1 MNKFSLRF
9 VVCFLLILAS
19 NQILAQ
25 FPKYSTLNKSAIN
38 AYEDGTK
45 QLDGGNFDK
54 AIPYFEK
61 ALSKDSLFIEA
72 HMVLGDIYA
81 EKDNFEKAITCYEKA
96 ANINPTFFP
105 NNFFLL
111 GDLQLR
117 VGKYEDAK
125 KSFTSY
131 LKIAQAIPEEKKVRT
146 NRLLSNCDF
155 GINALKNPVSFNP
168 KNLGPGVNS
177 EGGEYYPSMTV
188 DQKELIITRRFKDER
203 IGNQEQE
210 DFYFS
215 KLKDSVW
222 QRAVNPGPPLNS
234 LLNEGAPSVS
244 ADGKLVFFAA
254 CERPDGKGKCD
265 IYLSQLMPDGS
276 WTKPFNLGAPINTGA
291 WETQPSFSSDGK
303 TLYFIRGYSTREKG
317 QVQDIYSSTFQADM
331 TWSEPV
337 PLSDSINT
345 DGVEESVFI
354 HPDNQTLYFSS
365 NGHTGMGGLDIFVS
379 RRLPNG
385 RWGIP
390 MNLGYPINTSSN
402 ENSMMV
408 SPDGK
413 KAYFSSNRKDGYGDL
428 DLYSFDLYKDAQ
440 PLLVS
445 YLRAR
450 VTDAVSGNPLAAK
463 FEIIDVETGN
473 VVLSNTTDKRR
484 GEFLAC
490 LPAGKNYMLNVNKES
505 YLFYSDYFE
514 CKEANDK
521 QNAYDLLIKLR
532 QPVAG
537 EKVVLKNIFFDVN
550 KFDLKKES
558 DAELGKLVAFLKNS
572 PTIKIEISGHTDN
585 TGDKKAN
592 LILSENRAK
601 AVYDSLIKQGIAA
614 TRLTYKGYGDTK
626 SIADNNNE
634 TGRAQNRRTEFTI
647 L

>member
-1 MNKFSLRF
+1 MNKFNLPI
-9 VVCFLLILAS
+9 VVCFLFALVS
-19 NQILAQ
+19 NQLFAQ
-25 FPKYSTLNKSAIN
+25 LPKYSTTNKGAIN

-45 QLDGGNFDK
+45 QLDGGNYDK

-61 ALSKDSLFIEA
+61 AINKDSLFIEA

-81 EKDNFEKAITCYEKA
+81 EKDNFERAIFYYEKA
-96 ANINPTFFP
+96 AIINPTFFP

-111 GDLQLR
+111 GDLQLH

-125 KSFTSY
+125 KSFNSY
-131 LKIAQAIPEEKKVRT
+131 LKVAQGIPEVKRNRT
-146 NRLLSNCDF
+146 NHLLMNCDF
-155 GINALKNPVSFNP
+155 GINALKNPVAFDP
-168 KNLGPGVNS
+168 KNLGAGVNTA
-177 EGGEYYPSMTV
+177 GGEYYPSITV
-188 DQKELIITRRFKDER
+188 DQQQLIITRRLKDER

-254 CERPDGKGKCD
+254 CERQDGKGKCD
-265 IYLSQLMPDGS
+265 IYLSQFMADGS
-276 WTKPFNLGAPINTGA
+276 WTKPLNLGAPINTGA

-337 PLSDSINT
+337 PLSDTINT

-365 NGHTGMGGLDIFVS
+365 DGHTGMGGLDIFVS

-390 MNLGYPINTSSN
+390 MNLGYPINTYSN

-413 KAYFSSNRKDGYGDL
+413 TAYFSSNRKDGFGDL
-428 DLYSFDLYKDAQ
+428 DLYSFDLYKEAQ

-445 YLRAR
+445 YLRAK
-450 VTDAVSGNPLAAK
+450 VTDAISGNPLAAK
-463 FEIIDVETGN
+463 FEIVDVETGN

-490 LPAGKNYMLNVNKES
+490 LPAGRNYMLNVNKET

-572 PTIKIEISGHTDN
+572 PAIKIEISGHTDN

-601 AVYDSLIKQGIAA
+601 AVYLSLISKGINA
-614 TRLTYKGYGDTK
+614 TRLTFKGYGDTK
-626 SIADNNNE
+626 SIADNNSE